1 MKSFYLGISR
11 DLGLLVLRVCVSL
24 LMIFPHG
31 LGKLL
36 NFSSSA
42 KNFPDPLGIGS
53 FMSLSGAVFSEVV
66 FSEVVCSVMIILGIK
81 TRWFSVPAL
90 FTMLVAAFVIHGND
104 PWMKKEKAILF
115 GVVFLVLTITG
126 GGKYSVRD

>member
-11 DLGLLVLRVCVSL
+11 DLGLLLLRVLVSL

-36 NFSSSA
+36 NFGSRTQ
-42 KNFPDPLGIGS
+42 NFPDPLGIGS
-53 FMSLSGAVFSEVV
+53 FMSLSGAV

-90 FTMLVAAFVIHGND
+90 FTMLVAAFIVHGND
-104 PWMKKEKAILF
+104 PWMKKEKAILYA
-115 GVVFLVLTITG
+115 VVYLVLVITG

>member
-1 MKSFYLGISR
+1 MKSFYLGISK
-11 DLGLLVLRVCVSL
+11 DLGLLILRVAISL

-36 NFSSSA
+36 NFGSRMN
-42 KNFPDPLGIGS
+42 NFPDPLGIGS
-53 FMSLSGAVFSEVV
+53 LMSLSGAVFSEVV
-66 FSEVVCSVMIILGIK
+66 CSLMLILGIK
-81 TRWFSVPAL
+81 TRWFSIPAL
-90 FTMLVAAFVIHGND
+90 FTMLIAAFVIHGND

-115 GVVFLVLTITG
+115 AVVYLVLAITG